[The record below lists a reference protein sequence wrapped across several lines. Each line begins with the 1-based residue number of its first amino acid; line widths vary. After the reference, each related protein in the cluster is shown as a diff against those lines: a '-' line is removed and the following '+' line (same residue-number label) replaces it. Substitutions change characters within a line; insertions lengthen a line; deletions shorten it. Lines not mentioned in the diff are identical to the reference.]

1 MINYL
6 IFNGQS
12 SDVFGMVI
20 SGSGTYNAPKRK
32 YDTFTV
38 PGRNGTLKI
47 DGGSFENISVTY
59 TAAIVHNLN
68 SNASAMREWLLS
80 PAGYCRLEDTY
91 HPGEFRLAQFSGG
104 IDFSD
109 FSQFLRAA
117 SFKLT
122 FDCKP
127 QRFLKAGENPISN
140 PATVYNPTSFPA
152 KPMIKFTAAAKS
164 GNVVIGNCTIT
175 FDGLTAGNTVV
186 MDAETMDAVNQSGEN
201 ANSCVTISGDLV
213 LLPQAF
219 SAVSSEGV
227 SDLTITPRWWTL

>member
-68 SNASAMREWLLS
+68 SNAAALREWLLS
-80 PAGYCRLEDTY
+80 PSGYCRLEDTY

-104 IDFSD
+104 VEFSD

-117 SFKLT
+117 SFNLT

-140 PATVYNPTSFPA
+140 PATVYNPTSFSA

-164 GNVVIGNCTIT
+164 GNVVIGNCTKASPANTTRPILSFVKLST
-175 FDGLTAGNTVV
+175 RFSTSIFDLSRREGNT
-186 MDAETMDAVNQSGEN
+186 SS
-201 ANSCVTISGDLV
+201 ANIELEMSRHIIVSMPLRFS
-213 LLPQAF
+213 LLIFEP
-219 SAVSSEGV
+219 
-227 SDLTITPRWWTL
+227 I

>member
-12 SDVFGMVI
+12 SDVFGVVI
-20 SGSGTYNAPKRK
+20 SGSGTYSAPKRK
-32 YDTFTV
+32 YETFTV

-59 TAAIVHNLN
+59 NAAIVHNLN
-68 SNASAMREWLLS
+68 SNAAAMREWLLS

-104 IDFSD
+104 VEFSD

-117 SFKLT
+117 SFNLT

-140 PATVYNPTSFPA
+140 PEAVYNPTAFPA
-152 KPMIKFTAAAKS
+152 KPMIKFTAAATS
-164 GNVVIGNCTIT
+164 GNVVIGNCTIA
-175 FDGLTAGNTVV
+175 FDGLAAGNTVV
-186 MDAETMDAVNQSGEN
+186 LDAETMDAVNQSGEN

-213 LLPQAF
+213 LPPQAF
-219 SAVSSEGV
+219 SAVSSIGV